1 MKRIVSSLSA
11 VLALAGMAAPAHAEV
26 HALKLPAETAKLKP
40 SRLPG
45 YVIATQK
52 CAVCHSADYVKYQ
65 PPGMSL
71 TQWTGEVGK
80 MQHMYGAPITDDDVK
95 VIGAYLAVTYGSAKE
110 ADLPAELRVAS
121 AAAGAKPAAAKGP
134 DVQALLASN
143 NCLAC
148 HAIDKKIVGPAYHE
162 VAAKY
167 RTDPGA
173 QAMLEKSIHGG
184 SAGKWG
190 QAAMPPFPQLK
201 PEELRA
207 LAGFVMKQ

>member
-1 MKRIVSSLSA
+1 MKRIESFLPVFLL
-11 VLALAGMAAPAHAEV
+11 VAGMAAPAYAEV
-26 HALKLPAETAKLKP
+26 HTLKLPAETAQLKS

-52 CAVCHSADYVKYQ
+52 CATCHSADYIKYQ
-65 PPGMSL
+65 PPGMTL
-71 TQWTGEVGK
+71 IQWTGEVGK
-80 MQHMYGAPITDDDVK
+80 MQYMYGAPLTDDDVK

-110 ADLPAELRVAS
+110 ADLPAELRLAWAS
-121 AAAGAKPAAAKGP
+121 GATKPAAGKGL

-167 RTDPGA
+167 RGNPGA
-173 QAMLEKSIHGG
+173 QALLEKSIHGG
-184 SAGKWG
+184 SSDKWG

-207 LAGFVMKQ
+207 LADFVLKQ